1 MAYIRVLV
9 SCAANL
15 GWELQQLDVKNAF
28 LHGDLKEEV
37 YMDIP
42 PGFSTATTIGKRVVV
57 RFAYK
62 QRNSDHTMF
71 VKRKGEKITVL
82 IVYVDDIVITGSD
95 TCEIADVKQRL
106 ASEFEMKDLGKL
118 RYLKAAPE
126 KGVMFTN
133 NKHLGVESYTYADW
147 AGCLDDRRSTSGYC
161 TSVGGNLVTWRSKK
175 QPVVAL
181 VALSSAEA
189 EYRAMARGV
198 HELLW
203 IRLFLTEVG
212 LRSDT
217 PMKLHCDN
225 KSDIAIAHDPVQHD
239 RTKHIEIDRHF
250 IKENINNNVISIQF
264 VRS

>member
-1 MAYIRVLV
+1 MHDPR
-9 SCAANL
+9 
-15 GWELQQLDVKNAF
+15 QPHLDA
-28 LHGDLKEEV
+28 V
-37 YMDIP
+37 YMI
-42 PGFSTATTIGKRVVV
+42 
-57 RFAYK
+57 
-62 QRNSDHTMF
+62 
-71 VKRKGEKITVL
+71 
-82 IVYVDDIVITGSD
+82 
-95 TCEIADVKQRL
+95 
-106 ASEFEMKDLGKL
+106 L

-147 AGCLDDRRSTSGYC
+147 AGCLHDRRSTSGYY

-264 VRS
+264 GLVVATAVVATSAAGGGGGEGGGESAPEVRW